1 MISFVGDFQCKI
13 DSKGRVGLPVSFRN
27 DMLESQQTYFV
38 VKKDVYENCLVLY
51 PQFEWEKTVAYLKE
65 KLNPFNKKQN
75 NFLRLFLMGAL
86 KVSIDASGRILL
98 PKRIQERVNII
109 KDVFVIGNISKIEIW
124 STQEYEKIKVNNDD
138 FESLAEEILG

>member
-109 KDVFVIGNISKIEIW
+109 KDVFVIGNIYKIEIW

>member
-13 DSKGRVGLPVSFRN
+13 DSKGRVALPVSFRN

-86 KVSIDASGRILL
+86 KVNVDASGRILL
-98 PKRIQERVNII
+98 PKRMQEQVNII
-109 KDVFVIGNISKIEIW
+109 KDVFVVGNISKIEIW
-124 STQEYEKIKVNNDD
+124 SMQEYEKLMISKGD
-138 FESLAEEILG
+138 FENLAEEFLG